1 MPFVVNEDVGDLTM
15 ISAKTIKKQNNTG
28 KLEKGG

>member
-1 MPFVVNEDVGDLTM
+1 MPFVVNKEVGDLTL
-15 ISAKTIKKQNNTG
+15 ISAKKIKKQNNTG